1 MNKIIKDQINQLRPS
16 ATLAINEE
24 SNRLIRSGK
33 KVYKFGFGQS
43 PFPVPDSIISA
54 LKNNANKNTY
64 LPMQGLEE
72 LRLAIANY
80 LNKNNNNNFKSDD
93 ILIGPGTKELMFLTQ
108 IAFQG
113 EVLLPAPSWVS
124 YQPQALIAKNK
135 VHWIQTTNSS
145 NWFPTAK
152 QLEDKIKSIENKNL
166 LLFINSPNNPSGTV
180 CKNLQEIAEVAKK
193 HKLIILSDEIYSQL
207 TFDNQYRSISNF
219 YPESTIVSTGLSKWC
234 GAGGWRLG
242 FFAIPDQLKV
252 LKNSLKILSSES
264 FTSVSAPIQYAAIE
278 AYKGDHSAYLNTV
291 RKILSFAGNYVY
303 ENLQSNVINVTK
315 SEGGFYLFPEFTN
328 AKFSTSSEMCNDIL
342 NKTGVALLSGS
353 DFGLDSNKMIAR
365 LSYTD
370 FDGSNF
376 LKNTLGSKNLD
387 KVDLEKYAPNIV
399 EGVIKLK
406 EWSSSL
412 RDFRSLT

>member
-24 SNRLIRSGK
+24 SNRLKRSGK

-72 LRLAIANY
+72 LRSAIANY
-80 LNKNNNNNFKSDD
+80 LNKNNNNNFKSED
-93 ILIGPGTKELMFLTQ
+93 IIIGPGTKELMFLTQ

-135 VHWIQTTNSS
+135 VHWIQTTDSS
-145 NWFPTAK
+145 NWFPTAE
-152 QLEDKIKSIENKNL
+152 QLENKIKNIKNKNL

-193 HKLIILSDEIYSQL
+193 YRLIILSDEIYSQL
-207 TFDNQYRSISNF
+207 TFDSQYKSISNF
-219 YPESTIVSTGLSKWC
+219 YPEGTIVSTGLSKWC

-278 AYKGDHSAYLNTV
+278 AYNGDHSVYLNTV

-303 ENLQSNVINVTK
+303 ENLKSNVINVTK
-315 SEGGFYLFPEFTN
+315 PEGGFYLFPEFMN
-328 AKFSTSSEMCNDIL
+328 AKFSSSSEMCKDIL
-342 NKTGVALLSGS
+342 NKTGVALLPGS
-353 DFGLDSNKMIAR
+353 DFGLDNNKMVVR

-387 KVDLEKYAPNIV
+387 KADLEKYAPNIV
-399 EGVIKLK
+399 EGVTKLK

-412 RDFRSLT
+412 

>member
-80 LNKNNNNNFKSDD
+80 LNKNNNNNFVSDD
-93 ILIGPGTKELMFLTQ
+93 IVIGPGTKELMFLTQ

-145 NWFPTAK
+145 NWFPTAE

-303 ENLQSNVINVTK
+303 ENLKSNVINVTK

-342 NKTGVALLSGS
+342 NKTGVALLPGS

-399 EGVIKLK
+399 EGVIRLK
-406 EWSSSL
+406 KWSNSL
-412 RDFRSLT
+412 

>member
-16 ATLAINEE
+16 ATLVINEE

-54 LKNNANKNTY
+54 LKNNVNKNTY

-135 VHWIQTTNSS
+135 VHWIQTTSSS
-145 NWFPTAK
+145 NWFPTAE

-303 ENLQSNVINVTK
+303 ENLKSNVINVTK
-315 SEGGFYLFPEFTN
+315 PEGGFYLFPEFTN
-328 AKFSTSSEMCNDIL
+328 AKFSTSSEMCNDVL
-342 NKTGVALLSGS
+342 NKTGVALLPGS

-376 LKNTLGSKNLD
+376 LKNTSGSKNLD
-387 KVDLEKYAPNIV
+387 KADLEKYAPNIV

-406 EWSSSL
+406 KWTNSL
-412 RDFRSLT
+412 

>member
-1 MNKIIKDQINQLRPS
+1 MSKIIKGQISQLKPS

-24 SNRLIRSGK
+24 SNKLKKSGK
-33 KVYKFGFGQS
+33 KIYKFGFGQS
-43 PFPVPDSIISA
+43 PFPVPESIVSA

-64 LPMQGLEE
+64 LPMQGLKE
-72 LRLAIANY
+72 LRTVIANY
-80 LNKNNNNNFKSDD
+80 LNNNNKNNFKYED
-93 ILIGPGTKELMFLTQ
+93 IVIGPGTKELMFLTQ

-135 VHWIQTTNSS
+135 VHWIQTTYSS
-145 NWFPTAK
+145 NWFPTAA
-152 QLEDKIKSIENKNL
+152 QLENKIKNIKNKNL

-193 HKLIILSDEIYSQL
+193 YRLIILSDEIYSQL
-207 TFDNQYRSISNF
+207 TFDDQYKSISNF
-219 YPESTIVSTGLSKWC
+219 YPEGTIVSTGLSKWC

-242 FFAIPDQLKV
+242 FFAIPEQLKV

-278 AYKGDHSAYLNTV
+278 AYNGDHSVYLNTV

-303 ENLQSNVINVTK
+303 ENLKSNVINVTK
-315 SEGGFYLFPEFTN
+315 PEGGFYLFPEFMN
-328 AKFSTSSEMCNDIL
+328 AKFSSSSEMCKDIL
-342 NKTGVALLSGS
+342 NKTGVALLPGS
-353 DFGLDSNKMIAR
+353 DFGLDNNKMVVR

-376 LKNTLGSKNLD
+376 LKNTPGSKKLD
-387 KVDLEKYAPNIV
+387 KEDLEKYAPNIV

-406 EWSSSL
+406 EWSNSL
-412 RDFRSLT
+412 